1 MCPNVGCDM
10 AWLESVD
17 ATVNEI
23 AVTRVVSY
31 PSTAYD
37 LSVQMY
43 STILVPIDGSDSAEN
58 ALARALEFARTFDA
72 AVHVLYVV
80 DTGSEPA
87 GIGRQQREEL
97 RHPAEAQGRRATA
110 QATDRLTEH
119 GLEATRAVLEGRPSE
134 TILAYAADHD
144 VELVVM
150 GTRSQSDRE
159 SIHLGSTT
167 QRVIARA
174 DVPVLAVR
182 STEPAPA
189 PESISYDRIVIP
201 TDGSDAAERAAGC
214 GLDLAETYGA
224 SVYVPYVIDTTMY
237 DFEDTSRN
245 LIGLLKTGG
254 QHAVEEI
261 AERARDRGLSV
272 KTDVLRGRPD
282 EELLEYAKGINGDLV
297 VMGTRGRGGATGDV
311 LGSTTARV
319 LRRTTGPVLTVR

>member
-1 MCPNVGCDM
+1 
-10 AWLESVD
+10 
-17 ATVNEI
+17 
-23 AVTRVVSY
+23 
-31 PSTAYD
+31 
-37 LSVQMY
+37 MY
-43 STILVPIDGSDSAEN
+43 STILVPVDDSDSAET
-58 ALARALEFARTFDA
+58 ALSRALEFARTFDA
-72 AVHVLYVV
+72 DVHVLSVV

-87 GIGRQQREEL
+87 GIDRQQREEL
-97 RHPAEAQGRRATA
+97 RHPAEKRGR
-110 QATDRLTEH
+110 QATERARDRLTEH
-119 GLEATRAVLEGRPSE
+119 GLETTRAVLEGRPSE
-134 TILAYAADHD
+134 TILAYATDHD
-144 VELVVM
+144 AELIVM
-150 GTRSQSDRE
+150 GTCSRSDRE
-159 SIHLGSTT
+159 YVRLGSTT
-167 QRVIARA
+167 ERVIARA

-182 STEPAPA
+182 SAEPAPD
-189 PESISYDRIVIP
+189 PKSISYDRIVIP
-201 TDGSDAAERAAGC
+201 TDGSDAAERAADR

-245 LIGLLKTGG
+245 LVGLLKTGG

-282 EELLEYAKGINGDLV
+282 EELLEYAEGIGGDLV